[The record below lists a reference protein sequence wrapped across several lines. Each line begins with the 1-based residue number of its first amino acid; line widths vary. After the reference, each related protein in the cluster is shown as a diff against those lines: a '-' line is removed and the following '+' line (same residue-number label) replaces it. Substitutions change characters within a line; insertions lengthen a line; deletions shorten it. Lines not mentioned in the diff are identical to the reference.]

1 MRVLC
6 SVNWPQRVSVMARV
20 QRQTVD
26 LSKYPELVVIYLG
39 MTVNNLRGVGTV
51 MKMGPQISR
60 SVEEKPDGLLRHEGF
75 LFSLWPLH
83 VGMRQYWRDFPS
95 LEAWVHTLPH
105 QAWWKDFLK
114 NPKGT
119 GFWHEA
125 YSANGRMEAI
135 YDNMNI
141 RPGLAAF
148 ADLIPARGP
157 MFGARTRLG
166 LGGEAPA
173 APLPETELYS
183 REK

>member
-1 MRVLC
+1 
-6 SVNWPQRVSVMARV
+6 MARV

-26 LSKYPELVVIYLG
+26 LSKYPDLVVIYLG
-39 MTVNNLRGVGTV
+39 MTVNHLRGVGTV

-60 SVEEKPDGLLRHEGF
+60 SVEEKPDGLLRHESF

-95 LEAWVHTLPH
+95 LEAWVRRLPH

-114 NPKGT
+114 DPKGT
-119 GFWHEA
+119 GFWHEL
-125 YSANGRMEAI
+125 YTANGRIEAI
-135 YDNMNI
+135 YDNVNI

-148 ADLIPARGP
+148 GDLVPARGP

-166 LGGEAPA
+166 LGGQGPA
-173 APLPETELYS
+173 APVAETEFYS
-183 REK
+183 QEK